1 MKNIAISVVMSV
13 YNGELYLSEAIE
25 SILNQYYEN
34 FEFII
39 INDGSTDDSLKILK
53 KYASE
58 DSRIKIINRSNK
70 GLIYSLNEAISK
82 SKGKYIAR
90 MDHDDVCPPY
100 RLGTQLDYIEKNDLD
115 ICGGHYKLI
124 NKKGDFIS
132 LNKVP
137 LAHDMCTLSLLFKV
151 PFAHS
156 SVIIRKNFLIKHALS
171 YGQSNYK
178 KAEDLDLWIR
188 MHKHGAKFGNVDN
201 IVLLYRVV
209 QDSLFRKNKSLIIKE
224 SNNMF
229 SQFYLDNLDRV
240 ALIINNLPSYLNSEE
255 QSLVA
260 RYVYHCFKRLDFSHL
275 ILLKKIRLKI
285 ILRSFLSEM
294 IR

>member
-1 MKNIAISVVMSV
+1 MKDIVISVIMSV
-13 YNGELYLSEAIE
+13 YNAELYLSDAIE
-25 SILNQYYEN
+25 STLNQSYEN

-53 KYASE
+53 KYALK

-70 GLIYSLNEAISK
+70 GLVYSLNEAISM

-90 MDHDDVCPPY
+90 MDADDICPPS
-100 RLGTQLDYIEKNDLD
+100 RLDVQLDCMEKNDLD

-124 NKKGDFIS
+124 NEKGDFIR

-137 LAHDMCTLSLLFKV
+137 LVHDMCTLSLLFKV
-151 PFAHS
+151 PFAHP
-156 SVIIRKNFLIKHALS
+156 SVLIRKNFLIKHALA

-201 IVLLYRVV
+201 IVLSYRVV

-229 SQFYLDNLDRV
+229 SQFYIDNLDRV
-240 ALIINNLPSYLNSEE
+240 GLIINNLPSYLNSEE